1 VLPHKKIDN
10 GTCVVVRDA
19 VTGLQKSIL
28 NHGFISP
35 DDPRWVNAL
44 RQAAHDLYDLPDYA
58 RVAAC
63 WEQGTPTAFYAEQG
77 SSVLLIPLIRR
88 PLPDCCSEPQAGSD
102 LASPYGY
109 PSIITAGDDEWMAK
123 ALKAFR
129 HAGRE
134 MGAVT
139 AFLRLHPLLPQR
151 LEVLSQL
158 GVLVRHGQTVYIDLT
173 RSEEEL
179 WAETRSRYR
188 SYIRRLQ
195 RERFRVTLDEWDGY
209 DECIDAYLE
218 AMDRL
223 EAARCYRFPR
233 SYFLDLYRRLGS
245 HLHLCRVMAPSGQ
258 LACAGLFI
266 SYNGMVQYHLGASK
280 NRYRALG
287 PSKLMIHFMR
297 SWAQRTGHRALHLG
311 GGYGGAEETLMHF
324 KSGFAHNR
332 ADFFTMRMIFDPEK
346 YQKLIAHRQVG
357 TSGRNFFPAYRN

>member
-1 VLPHKKIDN
+1 M
-10 GTCVVVRDA
+10 
-19 VTGLQKSIL
+19 TGLQTSIMV
-28 NHGFISP
+28 HGFISP
-35 DDPRWVNAL
+35 DDPRWANAL
-44 RQAAHDLYDLPDYA
+44 RGTVHDLYDLPDYT

-88 PLPDCCSEPQAGSD
+88 ALPDCTSESQPGSD

-109 PSIITAGDDEWMAK
+109 PSIITAGDDEWIAK
-123 ALKAFR
+123 ALKAFQ
-129 HAGRE
+129 HASRE

-139 AFLRLHPLLPQR
+139 AFLRLHPLFPHG
-151 LEVLSQL
+151 LEIFSRF

-195 RERFRVTLDEWDGY
+195 RERFRVTLDEWNGY
-209 DECIDAYLE
+209 EECIDAYLE

-223 EAARCYRFPR
+223 EAARYYRFSR
-233 SYFLDLYRRLGS
+233 SYFLDLHRRLGS
-245 HLHLCRVMAPSGQ
+245 HLHLCRVMAPSGD

-266 SYNGMVQYHLGASK
+266 SYNGILQYHLGASK
-280 NRYRALG
+280 NKYRASG

-297 SWAQRTGHRALHLG
+297 CWGQRSHHRTLHLG
-311 GGYGGAEETLMHF
+311 GGYGGAEDTLMHF
-324 KSGFAHNR
+324 KSGFAHTR
-332 ADFFTMRMIFDPEK
+332 ADFYTMRVIFDPAK
-346 YQKLIAHRQVG
+346 YQKLIAQRHAG
-357 TSGRNFFPAYRN
+357 TSGRDFFPAYRK